1 MPNARI
7 APEGEFS
14 VNYRDN
20 DQYRFYSTS
29 VALFPWLEGTIRYT
43 DVRTRKYSQ
52 WEDFSGDQSYK
63 DKSFDF
69 KLRLWEEGHWLPQ
82 AGPFD
87 FTLGMAWGYAG
98 NAGNI
103 TNPFCRVSDKYCHR
117 AESHDAGDISFSDI
131 FRGPASIF
139 GGIEYQTPWNP
150 LRLKLEYDGNN
161 YQNDFGAVYRAAS
174 WADLNLSYERGNTL
188 MFGFTLRTN
197 FNDLRPAL
205 RDTPKPAYQPAPE
218 SEGLQYTTV
227 ANQLTALKYNA
238 GFDAPEIQLRDKTL
252 YMSGQQYKY
261 RDSREAVDRA
271 NRILVNNLPQGVEKI
286 SVTQKRE
293 HMAMV
298 TTETDVASLRKQ
310 LAGTAP
316 GQSEQLQQQR
326 VEAEDLSA
334 FGRGYRI

>member
-1 MPNARI
+1 
-7 APEGEFS
+7 
-14 VNYRDN
+14 
-20 DQYRFYSTS
+20 
-29 VALFPWLEGTIRYT
+29 
-43 DVRTRKYSQ
+43 
-52 WEDFSGDQSYK
+52 
-63 DKSFDF
+63 
-69 KLRLWEEGHWLPQ
+69 
-82 AGPFD
+82 
-87 FTLGMAWGYAG
+87 
-98 NAGNI
+98 
-103 TNPFCRVSDKYCHR
+103 
-117 AESHDAGDISFSDI
+117 
-131 FRGPASIF
+131 
-139 GGIEYQTPWNP
+139 
-150 LRLKLEYDGNN
+150 
-161 YQNDFGAVYRAAS
+161 
-174 WADLNLSYERGNTL
+174 
-188 MFGFTLRTN
+188 
-197 FNDLRPAL
+197 
-205 RDTPKPAYQPAPE
+205 PAYQPAPE

-316 GQSEQLQQQR
+316 GQSEPLQQQR

-334 FGRGYRI
+334 FGRGYRIREDRFSYSFNSTLSQSLGGPEDFYMFQLGLMSSARYWFTDH

>member
-1 MPNARI
+1 MKKNSYLLSCLAIAVSSACHAEVLTYPDPLGSSQSDFGGTGLLQMPNARI

-69 KLRLWEEGHWLPQ
+69 KLRLWEEGYWLPQVAFGKRDIAGTGLFDGEYLVASKQ

-161 YQNDFGAVYRAAS
+161 YQNDFAGKLPQASHFNVGAVYRAAN

-188 MFGFTLRTN
+188 MFGFTL
-197 FNDLRPAL
+197 
-205 RDTPKPAYQPAPE
+205 
-218 SEGLQYTTV
+218 
-227 ANQLTALKYNA
+227 
-238 GFDAPEIQLRDKTL
+238 
-252 YMSGQQYKY
+252 
-261 RDSREAVDRA
+261 
-271 NRILVNNLPQGVEKI
+271 
-286 SVTQKRE
+286 
-293 HMAMV
+293 
-298 TTETDVASLRKQ
+298 
-310 LAGTAP
+310 
-316 GQSEQLQQQR
+316 
-326 VEAEDLSA
+326 
-334 FGRGYRI
+334 

>member
-1 MPNARI
+1 MKKNSYLLSCLAIAVSSACHAEVLTYPDPLGSSQSDFGGTGLLQMPNARI

-14 VNYRDN
+14 INYRDN

-69 KLRLWEEGHWLPQ
+69 KLRLWEEGYWLPQVAFGKRDIAGTGLFDGEYLVASKQ

-131 FRGPASIF
+131 FRGPAPSLAALSIKRR
-139 GGIEYQTPWNP
+139 GIPC
-150 LRLKLEYDGNN
+150 
-161 YQNDFGAVYRAAS
+161 V
-174 WADLNLSYERGNTL
+174 
-188 MFGFTLRTN
+188 
-197 FNDLRPAL
+197 
-205 RDTPKPAYQPAPE
+205 
-218 SEGLQYTTV
+218 
-227 ANQLTALKYNA
+227 
-238 GFDAPEIQLRDKTL
+238 
-252 YMSGQQYKY
+252 
-261 RDSREAVDRA
+261 
-271 NRILVNNLPQGVEKI
+271 
-286 SVTQKRE
+286 
-293 HMAMV
+293 
-298 TTETDVASLRKQ
+298 
-310 LAGTAP
+310 
-316 GQSEQLQQQR
+316 
-326 VEAEDLSA
+326 
-334 FGRGYRI
+334 